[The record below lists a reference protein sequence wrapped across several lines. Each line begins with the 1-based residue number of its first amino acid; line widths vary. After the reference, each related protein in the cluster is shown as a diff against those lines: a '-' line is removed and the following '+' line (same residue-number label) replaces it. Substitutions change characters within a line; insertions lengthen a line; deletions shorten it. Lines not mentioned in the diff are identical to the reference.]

1 MGQLVGLVSL
11 QVKFI
16 LWERIYNKKQE
27 LHTTGEIL

>member
-11 QVKFI
+11 QVNFI

-27 LHTTGEIL
+27 LHTAGEIL

>member
-16 LWERIYNKKQE
+16 LWKRIHNKKQE
-27 LHTTGEIL
+27 LHTAREIL

>member
-16 LWERIYNKKQE
+16 LWKRIHNKKQE
-27 LHTTGEIL
+27 LHTAGQIL